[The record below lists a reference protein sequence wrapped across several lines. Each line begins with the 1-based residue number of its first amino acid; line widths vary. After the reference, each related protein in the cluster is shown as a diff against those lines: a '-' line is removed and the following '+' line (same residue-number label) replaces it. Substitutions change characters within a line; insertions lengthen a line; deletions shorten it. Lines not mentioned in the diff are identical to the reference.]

1 MRKYIIILVFML
13 SYGSIYSQRFL
24 DLVRT
29 DNSIQSFDLLTTEVR
44 FSPTGDLLV
53 KQGTN
58 PDVQFSFSNVKEL
71 RFVNGTATIA
81 SNLLKENISI
91 FQNGN
96 NLYLKGIEVSVLMKA
111 DIFNSVGQIIVS
123 KNQLTSEPINVALLQ
138 SGIYILKLNNNH
150 SFKFIK
156 K

>member
-1 MRKYIIILVFML
+1 MRKYIFILVLMF

-24 DLVRT
+24 DLVKT
-29 DNSIQSFDLLTTEVR
+29 DNSIQSYDLLTTEVR

-58 PDVQFSFSNVKEL
+58 SDVQFSFSSVKEL
-71 RFVNGTATIA
+71 RFVNGTTTIA
-81 SNLLKENISI
+81 SDLLKENISI

-96 NLYLKGIEVSVLMKA
+96 NLYLKGMEGSELMKA
-111 DIFNSVGQIIVS
+111 DIFNSMGQILVS
-123 KNQLTSEPINVALLQ
+123 KNQLSTEPINIALLQ

>member
-1 MRKYIIILVFML
+1 MRKYIIILVLMF

-58 PDVQFSFSNVKEL
+58 SDVQFSFSNVKEL
-71 RFVNGTATIA
+71 RFVNGTTTIA
-81 SNLLKENISI
+81 SALLRENISI
-91 FQNGN
+91 FQNEN
-96 NLYLKGIEVSVLMKA
+96 NLYLKGIESLEQIKVVV
-111 DIFNSVGQIIVS
+111 FNSAGQIIVS
-123 KNQLTSEPINVALLQ
+123 KNQLFAEPINIALLQ

>member
-1 MRKYIIILVFML
+1 MRKYIIILVLMF

-24 DLVRT
+24 DLVKT
-29 DNSIQSFDLLTTEVR
+29 DNSIQSYDLLTTEVR

-58 PDVQFSFSNVKEL
+58 SDVQFSFSNVKEL
-71 RFVNGTATIA
+71 RFVNGTTTIA
-81 SNLLKENISI
+81 SALLKENISI
-91 FQNGN
+91 FQNEN
-96 NLYLKGIEVSVLMKA
+96 NLNLKGIESLEQIKVVV
-111 DIFNSVGQIIVS
+111 FNSAGQIIVS
-123 KNQLTSEPINVALLQ
+123 KNQLFAEPINIALLQ

>member
-1 MRKYIIILVFML
+1 MRKYIFILVLML

-29 DNSIQSFDLLTTEVR
+29 DNSVQSFDLLTTEVR

-58 PDVQFSFSNVKEL
+58 SDVQFLFSNVKEL
-71 RFVNGTATIA
+71 RFVNGTTTITSA
-81 SNLLKENISI
+81 LQKENITI
-91 FQNGN
+91 FQNEN
-96 NLYLKGIEVSVLMKA
+96 NLYLKGIEGLEQIKVE
-111 DIFNSVGQIIVS
+111 IFNSAGQIIVS
-123 KNQLTSEPINVALLQ
+123 KNQLSAKPINVSLLQ
-138 SGIYILKLNNNH
+138 AGIYILKLNNNH